1 MSNLEKL
8 ENEFKNSEKIEKPFW
23 ELWQQNPRS
32 KIRKKIIVAGIGGGG
47 GHAVHRMLD
56 YGIQGIDY
64 IIVDTD
70 KQDLFSYRPN
80 IRIQIGEKLTKG
92 LGTGANPDI
101 GQKAA
106 EESHEILADRIR
118 GADMVFVIAGLGG
131 GTGTGAAPV
140 IAEYAKQEGI
150 LTLGVVMP
158 PFFFEGKRRKS
169 QAEDSIVKLKECTD
183 ALVVMPNDFLLAL
196 IDQRS
201 TLEDIFSM
209 SDEMLCQSV
218 QGITDMI
225 VKPGLINADFADLR
239 AMLSGAGI
247 IHVGFGAAKGYNGAA
262 AAARYAVR
270 NVMFRAQREASVT
283 KRFNVL
289 VSLTGGVGLTL
300 FEAIE
305 AVKTVEDETYP
316 SADILFNVFTDR
328 ALQDEVQITIIVA
341 NSP

>member
-183 ALVVMPNDFLLAL
+183 ALVVMPNDF
-196 IDQRS
+196 
-201 TLEDIFSM
+201 
-209 SDEMLCQSV
+209 
-218 QGITDMI
+218 
-225 VKPGLINADFADLR
+225 
-239 AMLSGAGI
+239 
-247 IHVGFGAAKGYNGAA
+247 
-262 AAARYAVR
+262 
-270 NVMFRAQREASVT
+270 
-283 KRFNVL
+283 
-289 VSLTGGVGLTL
+289 
-300 FEAIE
+300 
-305 AVKTVEDETYP
+305 
-316 SADILFNVFTDR
+316 
-328 ALQDEVQITIIVA
+328 
-341 NSP
+341 